1 MKAQME
7 FAFLLLLPLVKVE
20 CSVDPKP
27 LGPNQVPATSIAA
40 PSAPR
45 PKESTSSSIV
55 LSFDRSTED
64 KLHDFNYY
72 AKKFRRNQARH
83 PDAKGVLC
91 DTSAAVCRME
101 GLQSNTAYKFVVKAC
116 ATKPSELCSLNSP
129 ESVVMYTKPETPN
142 APTMKESTSNSITV
156 TYTKKPSLADLAMSV
171 RTSPVGGEAG
181 ETREFPCNNAKAT
194 CHLSGLEANRAYA
207 VSLRACSTKRYEQRC
222 SQWSD
227 NTTMFTTPNQPDAP
241 VLTESTSNSI
251 TVTYTKKS
259 TETNLAVSVKAS
271 PVGGEAGETREAA
284 CNNEEATCHLSG
296 LEANR
301 AYSVSL
307 KACTTDPTPHCSQW
321 SKSTTIYTRPNQ
333 PRNLRLENVSSN
345 QIEVSWEEPVP
356 NAETISNYEVTAW
369 DQNNRTTPC
378 TFERSELKCSLKNLQ
393 PTTQYTVSVK
403 ACSRSN
409 FCGAAVQASTWTRPE
424 KPSNLVISRQEVNS
438 IECKWQGLSSANK
451 FVHYEVSLHYA
462 NSRHQI
468 KAITVPAHR
477 QVASFSYLHAHTSYS
492 ILLRACASDDS
503 GRPRN
508 CGEAVEASGYTRPSK
523 PSALTIG
530 ERTSSTV
537 LLHYRKLQEDNENSH
552 FTYSLTYRTKEGG
565 ETRTIVCKTSA
576 KTCYVTGLAANSE
589 VTASLKACC
598 SHGLCSPA
606 SPDILMYTK
615 PGACE
620 NLRTINLAMT
630 SIEVSWSKPRVNG
643 EALTSYKA
651 IATDPQGRQSFCV
664 VPVENQERL
673 VCTFQGLS
681 PCLEYAIS
689 VNACARRNDCG
700 LPVTMTASTLSVG

>member
-1 MKAQME
+1 TGCRGIYNS
-7 FAFLLLLPLVKVE
+7 FASIHPQLLLTHFAL
-20 CSVDPKP
+20 
-27 LGPNQVPATSIAA
+27 A
-40 PSAPR
+40 PDAPTV
-45 PKESTSSSIV
+45 KESTSNSITV
-55 LSFDRSTED
+55 AYTKYPTQANLAVSVRASPVGGEAGETREAACNNEEATCHLSGLEANRAYSVSLKACTTDPTPHCSQWSESTTMYTRP
-64 KLHDFNYY
+64 NP
-72 AKKFRRNQARH
+72 
-83 PDAKGVLC
+83 PDA
-91 DTSAAVCRME
+91 
-101 GLQSNTAYKFVVKAC
+101 
-116 ATKPSELCSLNSP
+116 
-129 ESVVMYTKPETPN
+129 
-142 APTMKESTSNSITV
+142 PTVKESTSNSITV
-156 TYTKKPSLADLAMSV
+156 TYTKKLSLANLVMSV
-171 RTSPVGGEAG
+171 RASPVGGKGG
-181 ETREFPCNNAKAT
+181 ETREVACNNEETT

-207 VSLRACSTKRYEQRC
+207 VSLRACTSNRFEKRC